1 MSHKMSNEWD
11 ECVKQI
17 RTNLMSANVHKFV
30 SVQGDDT
37 YCCYVH
43 CYFYLFYSLKLFIT
57 VYIPCGRFYLKY
69 KKSAEG
75 I

>member
-1 MSHKMSNEWD
+1 MSD
-11 ECVKQI
+11 
-17 RTNLMSANVHKFV
+17 NVHKFV

-57 VYIPCGRFYLKY
+57 VYVPYGCFYLKY
-69 KKSAEG
+69 KWSVEG